1 LPIATQA
8 MSIVDIVSMVMP
20 IGRIIMRMPVSAM
33 LAMFEHIAAH
43 VAMSA
48 PMAMSAAEHIVAAI
62 EQAFMAWM
70 QSCMAVMSIDIPIGM
85 PSIDIDFIICMVSIV
100 GLPPLTRRAPDRP

>member
-1 LPIATQA
+1 